1 MPFADKQKKYSKE
14 ELLDVV
20 EKELKDA
27 PYRERL
33 KEELQDH
40 LEDREKFGQISGQ
53 KNNNDVLG
61 DPRVITLLCRS
72 FLSRKKSRLAFLLLA
87 VLFCLGLFT
96 FIIYTL
102 YPGAISFQV
111 SVLIGSIEAILVI
124 SIACLLPSF
133 RAKDLW

>member
-1 MPFADKQKKYSKE
+1 MHFEDKQKKFSKE
-14 ELLDVV
+14 DLLDIL
-20 EKELKDA
+20 ERELKHE
-27 PYRERL
+27 PYKDRL
-33 KEELQDH
+33 KEELRDH

-87 VLFCLGLFT
+87 VLFCVGLFT

-102 YPGAISFQV
+102 YPGVISFQV

>member
-1 MPFADKQKKYSKE
+1 MPFADKQKKYSNE

-20 EKELKDA
+20 EKELKDE

-87 VLFCLGLFT
+87 VLFCIGLFT